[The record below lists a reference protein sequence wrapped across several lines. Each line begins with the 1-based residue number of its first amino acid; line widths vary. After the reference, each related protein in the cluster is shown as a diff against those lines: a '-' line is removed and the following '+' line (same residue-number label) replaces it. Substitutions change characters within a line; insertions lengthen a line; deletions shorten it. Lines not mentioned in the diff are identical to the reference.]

1 MLEKIFRRKFSAE
14 QKRKY
19 TLIGVT
25 SLIVSL
31 VLIAGFGLSSKG
43 SEEEQQTEQ
52 GAGFN
57 TDMPDPAKDQING
70 DKTTTTTS
78 KRGRSEEDMEVIK
91 NMEEMMKAQTE
102 AVQQSIA
109 TNPKTESAKET
120 IQASTETYKNVNRT
134 LSNFYDRPTVDQEK
148 KDMEAEIEELKLQ
161 IKMQQQQAQPMG
173 VDEQMAIIEKSYEL
187 AAKYN
192 PDGSGSRQSIVKH
205 TQDSTVVEEV
215 KKAGGSLVSSLS
227 SQSTRGF
234 NTAVATA
241 AESENN
247 TFEACIHNDRTIR
260 NGEKVQL
267 RLLETMIIGETE
279 VPKGSVITGIGAIS
293 GERLNI
299 SITQLEV
306 DGMIIPTELRV
317 IDTDGIN
324 GIHIPATKEV
334 GALKEIV
341 ANMSGSMGTTVNLTS
356 QSAGDQILTDLGTSA
371 IDGVSQYVADKIRE
385 VKVHLKSGYKVL
397 LYQDKK

>member
-1 MLEKIFRRKFSAE
+1 MILEKIFKRKFSAE
-14 QKRKY
+14 ERRKF
-19 TLIGVT
+19 TLVGIS
-25 SLIVSL
+25 SLLVSV

-43 SEEEQQTEQ
+43 GKETQQTAQ

-57 TDMPDPAKDQING
+57 TDMPEPAKDQING

-102 AVQQSIA
+102 AVQQSIKTSA
-109 TNPKTESAKET
+109 KTESAKEI

-134 LSNFYDRPTVDQEK
+134 LSNFYDRPQVDQEK
-148 KDMEAEIEELKLQ
+148 KQMEEEIEELKLQ
-161 IKMQQQQAQPMG
+161 IKMQSQQAQPMG
-173 VDEQMAIIEKSYEL
+173 VDEQMAIIEKSYEM

-192 PDGSGSRQSIVKH
+192 PDGSGSSIRKSS
-205 TQDSTVVEEV
+205 DSDEDDKPAPQTAQ
-215 KKAGGSLVSSLS
+215 KAGGSLVSSLS
-227 SQSTRGF
+227 AQSTRGF

-241 AESENN
+241 TKEENN
-247 TFEACIHNDRTIR
+247 TFEACIHNDKTIR

-279 VPKGSVITGIGAIS
+279 IPKGSVITGIGAIS

-299 SITQLEV
+299 NITQLEV
-306 DGMIIPTELRV
+306 GGMIIPTELRV

-385 VKVHLKSGYKVL
+385 VKVHLKSGYRVL
-397 LYQDKK
+397 LY